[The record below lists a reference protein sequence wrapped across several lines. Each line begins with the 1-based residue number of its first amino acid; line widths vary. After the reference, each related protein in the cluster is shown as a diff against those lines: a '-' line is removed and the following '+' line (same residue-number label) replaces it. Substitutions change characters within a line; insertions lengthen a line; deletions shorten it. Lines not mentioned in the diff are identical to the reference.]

1 MRILV
6 TGGSGFIGRNL
17 VEHLSRDH
25 EVLAPTHAELDLA
38 DPGALDGWFSVHE
51 VDVVVHGA
59 VRPGNRNA
67 SDPSRQ
73 LWTNL
78 RMFFGLMR
86 NAHRFGRLVLLSSGA
101 VYDVARPLD
110 RVAEEH
116 LGTSLPSD
124 EHGLSKYTIAEYLD
138 QVHRCGAADVV
149 ELRLFGVFGKYEDYA
164 IRFVSNAI
172 CKCLLDLPI
181 TLGQNRTFSYLYVD
195 DLGPVVEHF
204 LAGHHTEVAYNVVPD
219 WTDDLYDLATRVK
232 ARSGKDLPVIVGA
245 PGNGLPYCA
254 SNERLR
260 RELPDLSFT
269 PAGVAVNALYDWYA
283 TNLATIDRSAL
294 LTDK

>member
-78 RMFFGLMR
+78 RMFFGLMG
-86 NAHRFGRLVLLSSGA
+86 NAQRFGRLVLLSSGA
-101 VYDVARPLD
+101 VYDIARPLD
-110 RVAEEH
+110 RIAEE
-116 LGTSLPSD
+116 
-124 EHGLSKYTIAEYLD
+124 
-138 QVHRCGAADVV
+138 
-149 ELRLFGVFGKYEDYA
+149 
-164 IRFVSNAI
+164 
-172 CKCLLDLPI
+172 
-181 TLGQNRTFSYLYVD
+181 
-195 DLGPVVEHF
+195 
-204 LAGHHTEVAYNVVPD
+204 
-219 WTDDLYDLATRVK
+219 
-232 ARSGKDLPVIVGA
+232 
-245 PGNGLPYCA
+245 
-254 SNERLR
+254 
-260 RELPDLSFT
+260 
-269 PAGVAVNALYDWYA
+269 
-283 TNLATIDRSAL
+283 
-294 LTDK
+294 